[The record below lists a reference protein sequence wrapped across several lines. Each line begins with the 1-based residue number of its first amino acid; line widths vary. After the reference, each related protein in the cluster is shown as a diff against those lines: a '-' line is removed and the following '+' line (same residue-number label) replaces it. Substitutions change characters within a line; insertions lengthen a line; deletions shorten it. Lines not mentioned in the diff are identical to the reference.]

1 MKEKRTTKQT
11 LILIGKIGAIV
22 SLVLLVFAAIGTA
35 GGFLGLIF
43 FPFVDWSWL
52 RELMVKGA
60 SESGMALSWDVGI
73 LNATNAEIVSL
84 NVFLS
89 AGTSVGLLYFARGLF
104 ANIEK
109 EGTPF
114 TEPNVKLLVNIGIV
128 SLVQAF
134 AAPIILNIVIN
145 ATGTE
150 TLFADSGASG
160 VSLILA
166 LFVFALSLVFK
177 YGVELQKEADTTL

>member
-22 SLVLLVFAAIGTA
+22 SLVILVFAAIGTA
-35 GGFLGLIF
+35 AGFLGLIF
-43 FPFVDWSWL
+43 SPLVDWPWL
-52 RELMVKGA
+52 QELIAKNA
-60 SESGMALSWDVGI
+60 SENGIALSWDVSA

-84 NVFLS
+84 KTFLS
-89 AGTSVGLLYFARGLF
+89 AGTSVVLLYFARALF
-104 ANIEK
+104 ANIER

-114 TEPNVKLLVNIGIV
+114 TDPNVKLLVIIGIV

-134 AAPIILNIVIN
+134 AVPIIAGIVIN

-150 TLFADSGASG
+150 ALFGDSSSSGAS
-160 VSLILA
+160 LIMA

>member
-11 LILIGKIGAIV
+11 LILIGKVGAIV
-22 SLVLLVFAAIGTA
+22 SLVILIFAAIGA
-35 GGFLGLIF
+35 AVGFLGLIF
-43 FPFVDWSWL
+43 SPFVDWNWL
-52 RELMVKGA
+52 QELIAKGA
-60 SESGMALSWDVGI
+60 SESGAALNWDVSV

-84 NVFLS
+84 KTFLS
-89 AGTSVGLLYFARGLF
+89 AGTSVVLLYFARGLF

-114 TEPNVKLLVNIGIV
+114 TDPNVKQLVNIGII

-134 AAPIILNIVIN
+134 AVPIIVGIVIN
-145 ATGTE
+145 ATGT
-150 TLFADSGASG
+150 TALFGDSSSSGAS
-160 VSLILA
+160 LIMA
-166 LFVFALSLVFK
+166 LFVFAMSLVFK